1 MIHRQGYGSAFNDI
15 YIDENYIIKKP
26 RNKYGQYKL
35 INEYNLYSYIKNN
48 YSDFPIPEYIEYTDS
63 LKLTYYKDYSPL
75 YKVYPNLSIIDTL
88 AIFKLIESAIGELH
102 SRQIIVAKKQII
114 DDLQIETESKLLERI
129 SEIKDLILEYSH
141 IQYVN
146 SLKILSFKECLEFI
160 KKKITIYIEERDIYI
175 YTPIHGDCQ
184 FNNILIDPSYKK
196 IIFID
201 PRGYFG
207 KTNIYGMPEYDLAK
221 IQFAL
226 SGYDILDNMTV
237 ESLKIEGDNLYLP
250 KIYIDD
256 NFLGSSGI
264 IRWLLCSIWLGNAH
278 CFKNQPLKAMF
289 SYHYA
294 LYICSLAKMQ
304 DKLSIR

>member
-1 MIHRQGYGSAFNDI
+1 MLHRQGYGSAFNDL
-15 YIDENYIIKKP
+15 YIDGTHIVKRA
-26 RNKYGQYKL
+26 RNKYGASKL
-35 INEYNLYSYIKNN
+35 INEYNLYLYIKTNFIE
-48 YSDFPIPEYIEYTDS
+48 FPIPEFIEYTDS
-63 LKLTYYKDYSPL
+63 LKLTYYKDYTPL
-75 YKVYPNLSIIDTL
+75 YKIYPNMSIIDRLTVNS
-88 AIFKLIESAIGELH
+88 LIKSAIDKLH
-102 SRQIIVAKKQII
+102 SRETIVTKKQII
-114 DDLQIETESKLLERI
+114 DDLQIETESKLLERV

-146 SLKILSFKECLEFI
+146 NLKILTFEDCVEFI
-160 KKKITIYIEERDIYI
+160 KEKIAIYIKETDSYI

-184 FNNILIDPSYKK
+184 FNNILIDSTYKN

-207 KTNIYGMPEYDLAK
+207 KTTIFGMPEYDIAK

-237 ESLKIEGDNLYLP
+237 ESLKIEDDHLYLP
-250 KIYIDD
+250 KIHIDD
-256 NFLGSSGI
+256 NFLGPSGI

-294 LYICSLAKMQ
+294 RYICSLAKME